1 MSVQKIYGFATSKGI
16 AGGIYDMYHYSVDSR
31 FNEEENDVLTFGMG
45 VVPGAIPGSNI
56 ALPTSAS
63 KAEDFEGIVVNGFD
77 RQQDLEGKL
86 FILNNQNV
94 GVMRRGRIWARLV
107 AAAKPKYGNAL
118 HLIVS
123 GDDAGCFGTTG
134 GITVPGRFIGPAS
147 NGLAPVE
154 LFGCVA
160 GEASGGATALS
171 DLTDVD
177 LTTAATEGQVLKY
190 NASESKWEPG
200 NDNTAGA

>member
-1 MSVQKIYGFATSKGI
+1 
-16 AGGIYDMYHYSVDSR
+16 MY
-31 FNEEENDVLTFGMG
+31 
-45 VVPGAIPGSNI
+45 
-56 ALPTSAS
+56 
-63 KAEDFEGIVVNGFD
+63 K
-77 RQQDLEGKL
+77 RQ
-86 FILNNQNV
+86 
-94 GVMRRGRIWARLV
+94 RLA
-107 AAAKPKYGNAL
+107 AAAKPKYGDDL

-160 GEASGGATALS
+160 GEASGSATALS

-190 NASESKWEPG
+190 NASESKWKPG